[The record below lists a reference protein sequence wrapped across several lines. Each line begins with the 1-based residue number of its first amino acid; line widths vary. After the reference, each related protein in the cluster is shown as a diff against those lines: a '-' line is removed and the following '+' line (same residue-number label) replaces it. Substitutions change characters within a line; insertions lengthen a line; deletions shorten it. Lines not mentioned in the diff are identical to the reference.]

1 MLCGT
6 FTPIFCCGFLQY
18 IKYCYEIAPHLDA
31 KYTRKSFLLNDAVL
45 PKRKTAALCGCF
57 FVRVRTR
64 GFDGGARICYT
75 GTIQIREA
83 RDMQAKRV
91 WAMYW
96 SATDTTKRVVTA
108 IAGQAAQA
116 LGVPLSEYDFTLPGA
131 RQGAPEFTADD
142 LVVFGTPTYAGR
154 VPNVLLKYLATV
166 QGNGAAA
173 VSVVTF
179 GNRAF
184 DDSLIELR
192 DILSDNGFVPFAAA
206 AFVGEHSFSTTLAA
220 GRPDADDLALAMQFG
235 RDIAARAAAVTA
247 ETPVIDVP
255 GRARDERTYYQPRDR
270 AGNPVDI
277 RKVKPKTNDACD
289 DCGLCA
295 KLCPMG
301 SIDPADV
308 RNYIGICIK
317 CGACIKK
324 CPKGAKFYDDP
335 GYLYHKTELEEG
347 YKRRA
352 AVSLFL

>member
-18 IKYCYEIAPHLDA
+18 IKYCYEIVPHLDA

-57 FVRVRTR
+57 FARVRTR

-96 SATDTTKRVVTA
+96 SATDTTKRVVTT

-116 LGVPLSEYDFTLPGA
+116 LGVPLAEYDFTLPGA

-166 QGNGAAA
+166 KGNGAAA
-173 VSVVTF
+173 VPVVTF

-220 GRPDADDLALAMQFG
+220 LRRFSAQAAEK
-235 RDIAARAAAVTA
+235 ARAGMDGLVAVA
-247 ETPVIDVP
+247 GTPKP
-255 GRARDERTYYQPRDR
+255 YRGYYQPRDR

-347 YKRRA
+347 YKRCA

>member
-1 MLCGT
+1 
-6 FTPIFCCGFLQY
+6 
-18 IKYCYEIAPHLDA
+18 
-31 KYTRKSFLLNDAVL
+31 
-45 PKRKTAALCGCF
+45 
-57 FVRVRTR
+57 
-64 GFDGGARICYT
+64 
-75 GTIQIREA
+75 
-83 RDMQAKRV
+83 MQAKRV

-108 IAGQAAQA
+108 VAAQAAQA
-116 LGVPLSEYDFTLPGA
+116 LGLPLEEYDFTLPGA
-131 RQGAPEFTADD
+131 RQGAPAFTADD

-166 QGNGAAA
+166 QGHGAAA
-173 VSVVTF
+173 VPVVTF

-192 DILSDNGFVPFAAA
+192 DILTAQGFVPFAAA

-220 GRPDADDLALAMQFG
+220 GRPDADDLAQAAQFG
-235 RDIAARAAAVTA
+235 RDLTARLAEVHADTPPIA
-247 ETPVIDVP
+247 VP
-255 GRARDERTYYQPRDR
+255 GRAQDERKYYQPRDR

-277 RKVKPKTNDACD
+277 RKVKPKTAEACD

-324 CPKGAKFYDDP
+324 CPKGAKYYDDP
-335 GYLYHKTELEEG
+335 GYLYHKTELEQG
-347 YKRRA
+347 YSRRA
-352 AVSLFL
+352 SVMFFL